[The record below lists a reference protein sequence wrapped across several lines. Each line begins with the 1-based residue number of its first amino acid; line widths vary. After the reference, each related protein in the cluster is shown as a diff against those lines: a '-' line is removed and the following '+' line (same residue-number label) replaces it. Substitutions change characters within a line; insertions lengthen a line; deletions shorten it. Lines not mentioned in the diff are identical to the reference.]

1 MGKTYLV
8 RTELYYKITVSDEA
22 KDEYIIEV
30 DAARAALKTIHD
42 YELYHINDKGL
53 TQELKCLG
61 CSIDK
66 AEYYGI
72 DYLTVRVVDDY
83 DYKSLTEQLNNPL
96 ERNDNK

>member
-1 MGKTYLV
+1 MSKTYLA

-22 KDEYIIEV
+22 KDEYVTE
-30 DAARAALKTIHD
+30 DGAAHSALETIHD
-42 YELYHINDKGL
+42 YTLYHINDKGL

-61 CSIDK
+61 CLIDK